1 MAAKVAQMLVI
12 GRTRYVLIPE
22 RRFRQLIS
30 SQPLPRGTRHALAFA
45 SDRIGNDLR
54 LRRVRTGLS
63 QAEVARRAG
72 IRVETLSRI
81 ENGHGNPTVATVRKI
96 LRAIAD

>member
-1 MAAKVAQMLVI
+1 MAAETAQTIVI
-12 GRTRYVLIPE
+12 GQKRYVLISE
-22 RRFRQLIS
+22 RRLRKLVS
-30 SQPLPRGTRHALAFA
+30 TQPLPRGTRSAIAFA
-45 SDRIGNDLR
+45 DHAIGSDLR
-54 LRRVRTGLS
+54 HRRRRIRLS

-96 LRAIAD
+96 LRALAD